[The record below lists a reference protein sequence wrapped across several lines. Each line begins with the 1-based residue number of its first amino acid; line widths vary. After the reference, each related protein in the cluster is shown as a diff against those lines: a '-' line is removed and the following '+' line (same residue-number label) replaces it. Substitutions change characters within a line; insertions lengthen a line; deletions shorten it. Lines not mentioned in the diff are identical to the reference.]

1 MVQTSSRLPL
11 LMTAI
16 LLATLITWTPS
27 VAAEGSPVS
36 NLQAQGINALFD
48 QTSESTTV
56 YWSNIATTDFTLM
69 TQMQQTRYL
78 LYRHSGPLNASVIA
92 ENSLM
97 PWGNISAC
105 MVGQGIAQCPGSSFQ
120 FHFLLPAGTNG
131 TFYYAITTYDEVN
144 ETSWGNFIHGE
155 ANVSGGVAEF
165 TNSITAPFFVQAGYD
180 PVSEDTMISWVNLN
194 TIVPDSLPMS
204 GDAAYKINIY
214 RHGVNATRANWAT
227 LGKVAVVMMLDA
239 STTGYVVTIPPGT
252 NQYTFY
258 TVTYDYQ
265 GYEDVRFLGTNTMIA
280 PIHEDN
286 VAPIPVT
293 GVQAHFGAESTG
305 GTGNTTITWNDI
317 AGEIGETYHIWRA
330 GMPISNTN
338 ALGVELIGEMPSG
351 FGFYRHEVARGM
363 LGLAYYAVTAS
374 DSNGNHNTS
383 VAESAALSLE
393 DAVEEDTFTPWVAEP
408 TFVFAEY
415 LGYGQS
421 RITWND
427 QLGVEGETY
436 HVWRSNVRLTSLS
449 NLELV
454 AELIATVPD
463 SVETATVLVP
473 PNLDRSSYYCVSSL
487 ARYSHSAQPYE
498 DLRFQQNCW
507 GPIDEDTLRPSL
519 PFLQY
524 AEMTDQG
531 GAKITLLQWVNDITE
546 VSETYQLWVHHG
558 DPFGG
563 DESITSGDILLDSG
577 WQPIL
582 EPVFAQYN
590 NEPDFTRSISLE
602 AGLDQATWYAVTTTD
617 QYGNE
622 NTQFSASMNM
632 RMVVEDTS
640 PANIVIEVTNAAG
653 DVVEALRAGQYTIS
667 IYADEP
673 LAEYP
678 IINLTTIDFEVDE
691 FGTLLTG
698 HAFTEQTAT
707 VRASPIPAQEN
718 AYRYEFEIIDTLKTS
733 EIRVILIIRDTSQN
747 VGTFDVIGWS
757 IDAKLPEINV
767 YAPGPSSLYLY
778 GDSIHVY
785 GAVTDDVEIAAVEIK
800 FRYREK
806 GLMRETEWINMTD
819 LTPHETDSETMV
831 FEWWEPAATFYDP
844 GNQQRVYIRVI
855 DTSGNEA
862 NWETVFTVDHCL
874 RVILDFETAC
884 VSQSNV
890 EPPAP
895 LEAGEESFY
904 EGIYLMVYALGA
916 VNLVLLIVAM
926 MSLILGSG
934 QGKKKKKGEEDEED
948 DDDEWMMEF
957 MGGGDSG
964 GDDASGSP
972 EDVRADMDA
981 LSDGASERV
990 EVDDPFAASEGR
1002 DRKRRTKKSKSDAEE
1017 TAEELAE
1024 EEEDEGDDFDDE
1036 DDDWDD
1042 EDEDEE
1048 SAPKKKAVRRR
1059 KKTKRKAVRRK

>member
-16 LLATLITWTPS
+16 LLATLITWTPG
-27 VAAEGSPVS
+27 VAAEASPDS
-36 NLQAQGINALFD
+36 NLQAQAINAVFD

-92 ENSLM
+92 TDSLM

-105 MVGQGIAQCPGSSFQ
+105 GVGQLIGECPGTSFQ
-120 FHFLLPAGTNG
+120 FDFLLPAGTNG

-155 ANVSGGVAEF
+155 ANVTEGVLEF
-165 TNSITAPFFVQAGYD
+165 TNSITAPFFVQANYH
-180 PVSEDTMISWVNLN
+180 PVSEETMVSWVNLN
-194 TIVPDSLPMS
+194 TIVPDSLPTQ
-204 GDAAYKINIY
+204 GDSAYTINIY
-214 RHGVNATRANWAT
+214 RHGEKATRANWAM
-227 LGKVAVVMMLDA
+227 LNKVAVQSNLAATTA
-239 STTGYVVTIPPGT
+239 SHVVPIPPNT
-252 NQYTFY
+252 DQDTFY

-265 GYEDVRFLGTNTMIA
+265 GYEDVRFLGTNTMITS
-280 PIHEDN
+280 IHEDN
-286 VAPIPVT
+286 VAPIAVT
-293 GVQAHFGAESTG
+293 GVQANFGAEPAG
-305 GTGNTTITWNDI
+305 GTGNTTVTWNDI
-317 AGEIGETYHIWRA
+317 SGEEDETYYIWRA
-330 GMPISNTN
+330 GMPINNTS
-338 ALGVELIGEMPSG
+338 APGVELIGEMASG

-383 VAESAALSLE
+383 VAASAALSLE

-463 SVETATVLVP
+463 SVETATVPVP
-473 PNLDRSSYYCVSSL
+473 LNLDRSSYYCVTSL

-519 PFLQY
+519 AFLQY

-546 VSETYQLWVHHG
+546 VGETYQLWVHHG

-563 DESITSGDILLDSG
+563 NESITSGDILLDSG

-582 EPVFAQYN
+582 EPVLALYN

-640 PANIVIEVTNAAG
+640 PANIVIEVTNAVG

-667 IYADEP
+667 IYADES
-673 LAEYP
+673 LAEFP

-698 HAFTEQTAT
+698 HAFTEQTST

-718 AYRYEFEIIDTLKTS
+718 AYRYEFEILDTLQTS
-733 EIRVILIIRDTSQN
+733 EIRAILIIRDAAQN
-747 VGTFDVIGWS
+747 VGTFDVVGWS
-757 IDAKLPEINV
+757 IDARLPVIDV

-785 GAVTDDVEIAAVEIK
+785 GAVTDDVEIASVEIK
-800 FRYREK
+800 FRYRER
-806 GLMRETEWINMTD
+806 GLLRETEWINMTD
-819 LTPHETDSETMV
+819 LTPHETDSDTMV
-831 FEWWEPAATFYDP
+831 FEWWEPAATFHDP
-844 GNQQRVYIRVI
+844 GNQQRVYIRVF

-874 RVILDFETAC
+874 RVILDFDTAC
-884 VSQSNV
+884 VSQSDV
-890 EPPAP
+890 KPIAP
-895 LEAGEESFY
+895 LEAKEESFY

-926 MSLILGSG
+926 MSLIMGSG
-934 QGKKKKKGEEDEED
+934 QGKKKKGEEDDED
-948 DDDEWMMEF
+948 DEDEWMMEF
-957 MGGGDSG
+957 MGGDDSG
-964 GDDASGSP
+964 DDDTAGSP
-972 EDVRADMDA
+972 EDVRADMDSQGDDA
-981 LSDGASERV
+981 SDRV
-990 EVDDPFAASEGR
+990 DVDDPFAASEGR
-1002 DRKRRTKKSKSDAEE
+1002 DRKRRTKKPKSKSEAKE
-1017 TAEELAE
+1017 TADELAE
-1024 EEEDEGDDFDDE
+1024 EEDEDDDFDDE
-1036 DDDWDD
+1036 DDDWGD
-1042 EDEDEE
+1042 EDGDEE
-1048 SAPKKKAVRRR
+1048 PTPKKKAVRRK
-1059 KKTKRKAVRRK
+1059 KKTKRKAIRRK